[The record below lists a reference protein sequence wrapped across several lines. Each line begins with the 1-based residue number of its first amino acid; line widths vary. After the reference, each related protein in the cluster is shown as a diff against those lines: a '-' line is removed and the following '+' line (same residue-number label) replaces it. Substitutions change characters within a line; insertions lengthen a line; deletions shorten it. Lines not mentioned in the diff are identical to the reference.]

1 MKLRKTRIKKITT
14 ANGVETFIPQIK
26 TFFSLEWI
34 DFTDYQCNHL
44 RDFNFIIMSEHKLGC
59 LQVCKSLKEAQDVID
74 AYITYVNRQN
84 AISIENTVVKNK
96 IIKTEYID
104 YPQEN

>member
-14 ANGVETFIPQIK
+14 ANGAETFIPQVN
-26 TFFSLEWI
+26 TFSLFGLGWI

-44 RDFNFIIMSEHKLGC
+44 RDFNLILMSEHKLGC
-59 LQVCKSLKEAQDVID
+59 LQACKSLKEAQDVID
-74 AYITYVNRQN
+74 AYIAYVNHQN
-84 AISIENTVVKNK
+84 AISTENK

-104 YPQEN
+104 YP

>member
-14 ANGVETFIPQIK
+14 TTGVETFVPQVN
-26 TFFSLEWI
+26 TFKFFVRDWT

-44 RDFNFIIMSEHKLGC
+44 RDFNLILMSEHKLCC
-59 LQVCKSLKEAQDVID
+59 LQACKSLKEAQDVID
-74 AYITYVNRQN
+74 AYIAYVNHQN
-84 AISIENTVVKNK
+84 AISIENK

-104 YPQEN
+104 YP